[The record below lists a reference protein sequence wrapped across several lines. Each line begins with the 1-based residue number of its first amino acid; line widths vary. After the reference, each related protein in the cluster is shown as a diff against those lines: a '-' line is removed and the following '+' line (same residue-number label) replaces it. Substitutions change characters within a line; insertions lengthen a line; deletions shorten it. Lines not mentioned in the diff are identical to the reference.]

1 MTPAPID
8 AGSETRRNEL
18 AAVTVGAVDQA
29 VSRLAIDAGSFVSY
43 CWPSTDVVGT
53 KVFVARYRATL
64 DAVAALL
71 KMPSSS
77 NRTRLD
83 EPALIVA
90 NGATVAAAD
99 VVAEMLYFAMLCLLG

>member
-1 MTPAPID
+1 
-8 AGSETRRNEL
+8 
-18 AAVTVGAVDQA
+18 
-29 VSRLAIDAGSFVSY
+29 
-43 CWPSTDVVGT
+43 
-53 KVFVARYRATL
+53 
-64 DAVAALL
+64 VAALL